1 MASDPV
7 VVNDEGEP
15 ERRDD
20 APRAAVEQETDDAVA
35 VDQVGEP
42 DGLNKGEDGHV
53 EDRRDES
60 DEEVE
65 EEDAVHRMED
75 LDADVEEVDG
85 EGQEADVGDLQDHRK
100 VEKAR
105 CLVQIGRVLG
115 DAQKRLPDW
124 AKALLVRLTPSQSQ
138 Y

>member
-20 APRAAVEQETDDAVA
+20 APRAAVEQETGDAVA
-35 VDQVGEP
+35 VDQPVEP
-42 DGLNKGEDGHV
+42 DGLDEGEDGHV
-53 EDRRDES
+53 EDWRDES

-65 EEDAVHRMED
+65 EEDAVHRVED
-75 LDADVEEVDG
+75 LDADVEEVDR

-115 DAQKRLPDW
+115 DARN
-124 AKALLVRLTPSQSQ
+124 KASGLGKSTSSYIDKAIVT
-138 Y
+138 